1 MGRTAGIV
9 YSLCLK
15 DLKME
20 FRSPRALLTTA
31 FFAVVTLVLFSFA
44 FDPGIPGN
52 ASALPGVLWAALLF
66 PGVIQLNNSFN
77 TEKENDAFMAV
88 LLTPVD
94 RGVLFLG
101 KCVSNLI
108 LLYLTGL
115 LVVASFTVIF
125 NVGPGPELFWILLLM
140 LPVNLAFASAGT
152 ILAGM
157 VSGISSREVLLP
169 VILFPVM
176 VPVLVIAV
184 NATGEILR
192 GNVGELMFSWLRMAV
207 AAGVIF
213 CGAGYLLFEHIVED

>member
-1 MGRTAGIV
+1 MGGAVGIV
-9 YSLCLK
+9 FSLFVK

-20 FRSPRALLTTA
+20 FRSPRALLTTS
-31 FFAVVTLVLFSFA
+31 FFALVTLVLFSFA
-44 FDPGIPGN
+44 FDPGIPEN

-66 PGVIQLNNSFN
+66 PGVIQLNNSFR
-77 TEKENDAFMAV
+77 TEKENDAFVAV

-94 RGVLFLG
+94 RGTLFLG
-101 KCVSNLI
+101 KCASNLT
-108 LLYLTGL
+108 LLFLTGL
-115 LVVASFTVIF
+115 LVLGCFVVVF
-125 NVGPGPELFWILLLM
+125 NVSQGPEIFWIILLM
-140 LPVNLAFASAGT
+140 LPVDLAFASAGT

-184 NATGEILR
+184 NATGEILL
-192 GNVGELMFSWLRMAV
+192 GNEGEVMFSWLKMA
-207 AAGVIF
+207 AASGLVF